1 MQGPIVA
8 QHIVKLYI
16 FLFVIQRVEPEA
28 ETVSHGFNGSVTH
41 FCEVGLRITYKPTR
55 VVSLRPEE

>member
-1 MQGPIVA
+1 MA

-28 ETVSHGFNGSVTH
+28 ETVSHGFIVTH
-41 FCEVGLRITYKPTR
+41 FCEVGLRITSKHIR
-55 VVSLRPEE
+55 VESLRPEER